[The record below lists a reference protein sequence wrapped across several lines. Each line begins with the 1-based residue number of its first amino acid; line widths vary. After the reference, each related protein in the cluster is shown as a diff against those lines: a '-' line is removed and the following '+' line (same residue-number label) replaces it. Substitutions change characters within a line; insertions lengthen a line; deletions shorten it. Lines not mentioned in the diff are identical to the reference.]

1 MKRKFYECE
10 VDGCNQTVAI
20 RSTIRTGDKRGLK
33 ACPSC
38 KMKYDR
44 KDKNVKNLTI
54 RKKTKEQDKDLDW
67 YFKYHI
73 ERCDS
78 SEQSGVNINNPT
90 KANICH
96 IFDKSRHPELRY
108 NRLNYVYLTIEEH
121 AQFDNL
127 LYTHQ
132 FKKLEEDFENVWRIA
147 CGRISKLLPLCSIK
161 SQTTFYHRVRDYL
174 FGDGNDF
181 IHDRSKY
188 KKYGLD

>member
-10 VDGCNQTVAI
+10 IDGCDQVVGI

-38 KMKYDR
+38 KMKYER

-54 RKKTKEQDKDLDW
+54 RKKIKEQDKDLDW

-73 ERCDS
+73 ERCEN
-78 SEQSGVNINNPT
+78 SEQSGVAINNPT

-96 IFDKSRHPELRY
+96 LFDKSRHPGVKHH
-108 NRLNYVYLTIEEH
+108 RLNYVYLTIEEH

-132 FKKLEEDFENVWRIA
+132 FNRLEEDFENVWRIA
-147 CGRISKLLPLCSIK
+147 CGRLSKLLPLCNESG
-161 SQTTFYHRVRDYL
+161 TTFYHKIKDYL
-174 FGDGNDF
+174 YGDGHDF
-181 IHDRSKY
+181 IHDNSKY

>member
-10 VDGCNQTVAI
+10 VDGCEQVVGI

-54 RKKTKEQDKDLDW
+54 RKKFKEQDKDLDW

-73 ERCDS
+73 ERCEH
-78 SEQSGVNINNPT
+78 SEQSGVSINSPT
-90 KANICH
+90 KANVCH
-96 IFDKSRHPELRY
+96 LFDKSRHPGIKHH
-108 NRLNYVYLTIEEH
+108 RLNYVYLTIEEH
-121 AQFDNL
+121 AQFDTL

-132 FKKLEEDFENVWRIA
+132 FKRLEEDFENVWRIA
-147 CGRISKLLPLCSIK
+147 CGRLAKLLPLCSE
-161 SQTTFYHRVRDYL
+161 SQTTFYHKVRDYL
-174 FGDGNDF
+174 YGDGHDF
-181 IHDRSKY
+181 IHSNSKY